1 MWCLRGY
8 YSKMAL
14 GTVKK
19 AIFDF
24 GTNAK
29 LIYATSLAPVVER
42 IILST
47 AGIGRYAADKMCPR
61 ISL

>member
-19 AIFDF
+19 AIPFLRPVLV
-24 GTNAK
+24 TLLSMTITINNSNYK
-29 LIYATSLAPVVER
+29 LTTSKKWFIEHHRVAL
-42 IILST
+42 
-47 AGIGRYAADKMCPR
+47 
-61 ISL
+61 